1 VACTNAQQFPI
12 NRISLPS
19 TSFSLRSNMPPS
31 TVHQTHLSGPPLVAD
46 NAIKDQTVMV
56 GNENIPAA
64 SAKPIKLRSPFWQ
77 SKWTWL
83 LAVATAIWLGF
94 TLVYA
99 FATSSVS
106 HPLAFATDATS
117 ATRNLRILS
126 EGVTLSLTALIGSSA
141 GIVMWAA
148 ASSQRGITLSTW
160 LAMSTSTG
168 TLGLLSLLGWKGNGK
183 NVRDLHRPWIIV
195 R

>member
-1 VACTNAQQFPI
+1 
-12 NRISLPS
+12 
-19 TSFSLRSNMPPS
+19 MPPS
-31 TVHQTHLSGPPLVAD
+31 NANRPVLSDPSPVAD
-46 NAIKDQTVMV
+46 NTIKDQTVMV
-56 GNENIPAA
+56 GNEDIPAT
-64 SAKPIKLRSPFWQ
+64 SAKPVKLRSPFWQ
-77 SKWTWL
+77 SKLTWL

-106 HPLAFATDATS
+106 HPLAFATDATT

-148 ASSQRGITLSTW
+148 ASSRRGITLSTW

-168 TLGLLSLLGWKGNGK
+168 PLGLLSLFGWKKKGK
-183 NVRDLHRPWIIV
+183 NVQDLHIPWIIV